1 MTKRRRKFTKQTMR
15 EARARSGGKCE
26 GIGVWYG
33 LPAGQ
38 RCNADLSKGVEYDHV
53 IRFADGGES
62 ELSNCAAVCKTCH
75 AQKTA
80 KVDTPGAAKTK
91 RMSDKA
97 NGIARDS
104 KPIESR
110 GFQPTRKSA
119 ARKAKAKDKIPVPAG
134 PSGIARRIAD
144 Q

>member
-1 MTKRRRKFTKQTMR
+1 MTRRRFTKQTMR
-15 EARARSGGKCE
+15 DAYARSGSKCE
-26 GIGVWYG
+26 AVGVWYG
-33 LPAGQ
+33 LESDQ
-38 RCNADLSKGVEYDHV
+38 RCNADLSKGVQYDHV
-53 IRFADGGES
+53 IRWADGGES

-97 NGIARDS
+97 NGIARDF

-110 GFQPTRKSA
+110 GFQPTHKSA
-119 ARKAKAKDKIPVPAG
+119 ARKAKAADKIPMPNS
-134 PSGIARRIAD
+134 PTGIARRIA
-144 Q
+144 QT